1 MLAALSGINIVEE
14 SITCCEHC
22 PTGNIVILFI
32 CLVSVKRDVNTQICQ
47 LLTQWKNFA
56 PRHRV
61 PKPAWY
67 KASDSD
73 ISSYKNCLLQNLS
86 DLDMPFTALLCRN
99 VMCSDPS
106 HTAALQ
112 SLASSIA
119 AACVTAALS
128 CIPQTNNRQE
138 SMRRTKAQYLRA
150 IRLVRKNERDNI
162 NEKFAETITERRDRD
177 LWAEVQGVGRT
188 HPNAV

>member
-1 MLAALSGINIVEE
+1 MVVDRI
-14 SITCCEHC
+14 
-22 PTGNIVILFI
+22 
-32 CLVSVKRDVNTQICQ
+32 K
-47 LLTQWKNFA
+47 FA
-56 PRHRV
+56 PRYRV

-86 DLDMPFTALLCRN
+86 DLDIPFTALLCRN

-119 AACVTAALS
+119 AACVTAVLS
-128 CIPQTNNRQE
+128 SIPQTNNRQDSE
-138 SMRRTKAQYLRA
+138 RLPGWNDCVAPYRSKSLFWHNIWVACERPRNGVVADIMRRTRAQYHRA
-150 IRLVRKNERDNI
+150 IRLCQEKRTRYYQREVCRNYNRKTRSRFLGGGSKSMQNSPKRE
-162 NEKFAETITERRDRD
+162 
-177 LWAEVQGVGRT
+177 
-188 HPNAV
+188 